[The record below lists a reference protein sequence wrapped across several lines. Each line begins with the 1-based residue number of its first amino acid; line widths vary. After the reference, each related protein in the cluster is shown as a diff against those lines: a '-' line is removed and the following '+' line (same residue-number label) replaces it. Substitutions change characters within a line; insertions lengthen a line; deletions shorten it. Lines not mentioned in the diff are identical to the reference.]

1 MELQYKVDFLE
12 AQADGWKIS
21 SLNTADIESKQ
32 CRFSSDDVS
41 DMISATT
48 KRHYDLSSDFAK
60 LEEKCSRMEDDF
72 RQRTSMHE
80 AIVDG
85 LESECKTLFHEID
98 DFQTDLHE
106 KQVYIASLEEAKAR
120 LENDFNALMNDRDD
134 ACSKLS
140 ELQHLCSEL
149 RQEKEAAEILTNRII
164 SAARKLA
171 NVAIDQGCKLDW
183 FPINSI
189 SPSSWSENMDII
201 AQFIEHAS
209 RANQKQNQIIAPSQI
224 CYSDTTP
231 PRSEG
236 GKSPVTVDLV
246 SQHYDVLEDLKR
258 MKHAIAS
265 AMASPKLTPIKC
277 NRREEGDSCDELYAN
292 LMKAH
297 EQLDSLSMKIQS
309 FQDEQ
314 MKWKEWETYYGC
326 RIAELESENQI
337 MKAAAIPEASQ
348 VVKMKEISSVLIH
361 IFQHRHRRSVV
372 QRAFQAWVSQTRMSR
387 HVVIVKDM
395 AKELAMTRKK
405 VLLLK
410 SHMENNS

>member
-1 MELQYKVDFLE
+1 MELQYKIDFLE
-12 AQADGWKIS
+12 AQVDGWKMS
-21 SLNTADIESKQ
+21 SLSTADIESEQ
-32 CRFSSDDVS
+32 CKFSSVDVS
-41 DMISATT
+41 DMMTATA
-48 KRHYDLSSDFAK
+48 KRHKDLSSDFVK

-72 RQRTSMHE
+72 RQRTSIHE

-85 LESECKTLFHEID
+85 LESECKTLFHEIG

-120 LENDFNALMNDRDD
+120 LENEFNALMNDRDD
-134 ACSKLS
+134 ACRKLS
-140 ELQHLCSEL
+140 ELQHLCSEF
-149 RQEKEAAEILTNRII
+149 RQEKEAAETLTNSII
-164 SAARKLA
+164 STARRLA

-189 SPSSWSENMDII
+189 SLSSWSENMDII

-209 RANQKQNQIIAPSQI
+209 RANQKPNQVIALSQI
-224 CYSDTTP
+224 CYSETTT

-236 GKSPVTVDLV
+236 GRSPVTVDLV

-277 NRREEGDSCDELYAN
+277 YRGEEAESCDELHSY

-297 EQLDSLSMKIQS
+297 EQLDSLSLKIQS
-309 FQDEQ
+309 YQDEQ
-314 MKWKEWETYYGC
+314 MKWKEWETYYEC
-326 RIAELESENQI
+326 QIAELESENQI
-337 MKAAAIPEASQ
+337 VKAAALSEASKE
-348 VVKMKEISSVLIH
+348 VKMKEISSVLIH

-372 QRAFQAWVSQTRMSR
+372 QRAFQAWVSQTRTSK

-405 VLLLK
+405 ILVLK
-410 SHMENNS
+410 SHFSL